1 MNRLGSQGSRR
12 RVGLVLVGCVGLFMG
27 RADAVVRRVTPEGT
41 PRVTIQEAIDSA
53 SDGDTIL
60 VAPGTYAGPGNRDI
74 ELRGKALS
82 VIGSGGAAR
91 TIIDCKGQPGDPHRG
106 FYIHEGEG
114 RETLIRGFTVT
125 GGYVEG
131 HLPANYGG
139 GILVES
145 TSPTIMDCRLVRN
158 RSNHFGGGMVC
169 YLRASP
175 RLINLEFLDNEATNN
190 GGGLGVKSFC
200 EPEITNV
207 LFARNRT
214 KRGGGFWCLNSKVM
228 LENATFYGNAGLES
242 TGGIWSSQ
250 GKMTIMRTIIASST
264 AGEALSCSLPAEIEV
279 TCSDLFGNAGGD
291 QLGECLSSGGL
302 NFSAE
307 PQFVN
312 PASDDF
318 SLAPG
323 SPCLG
328 GEGSGG
334 KCGQI
339 GYHSNLK

>member
-1 MNRLGSQGSRR
+1 MPACLALAVWMGTFVNSAKAVLRPVSSDSQ
-12 RVGLVLVGCVGLFMG
+12 
-27 RADAVVRRVTPEGT
+27 
-41 PRVTIQEAIDSA
+41 PRVTIQDAIDSA

-60 VAPGTYAGPGNRDI
+60 VAPGTYVGAGNRDI
-74 ELRGKALS
+74 ELRGKAIA
-82 VIGSGGAAR
+82 VIGSAGAIR
-91 TIIDCKGQPGDPHRG
+91 TIIDCQGQPGEPHRG
-106 FYIHEGEG
+106 FHVHEGEG
-114 RETLIRGFTVT
+114 RESLIRGFTIT

-139 GILVES
+139 GILVEG

-200 EPEITNV
+200 EPEISNV
-207 LFARNRT
+207 LFARNKT

-228 LENATFYGNAGLES
+228 LENATFYGNEGTES

-250 GKMTIMRTIIASST
+250 GKLTIMRTIIASSS
-264 AGEALSCSLPAEIEV
+264 AGEALSCSLPSEIEV

-291 QLGECLSSGGL
+291 QLGECLSAGGL
-302 NFSAE
+302 NFSAD
-307 PQFVN
+307 PKFVD
-312 PASDDF
+312 PASNDF
-318 SLAPG
+318 TPAPE
-323 SPCLG
+323 SPCRASDG
-328 GEGSGG
+328 KAG

-339 GYHSNLK
+339 GYRRN